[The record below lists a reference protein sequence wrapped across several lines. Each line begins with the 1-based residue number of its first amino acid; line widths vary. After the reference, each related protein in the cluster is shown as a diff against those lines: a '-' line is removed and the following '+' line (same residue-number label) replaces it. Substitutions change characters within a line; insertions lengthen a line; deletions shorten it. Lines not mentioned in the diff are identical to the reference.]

1 MRLDVTPA
9 VWQLWCLA
17 ALSLGLLIAID
28 SDLRHRRIPNVLVL
42 LMLCT
47 GVSLNIAGPANG
59 GGGLFSYFPG
69 ALGASGALLGAM
81 VGLGLFLPQ
90 YLLRA
95 MGAGDVKLMAAV
107 GSFAGPS
114 ETIGLA
120 LSTLVAGGVLAVI
133 RMIWLR
139 SSRRALANISLAFNS
154 LAGRSDT
161 GFDPATQT
169 ADGMPYALAF
179 AGGLLSYGYW
189 RLSGGAAFVKVW

>member
-1 MRLDVTPA
+1 MRLNVTPV

-17 ALSLGLLIAID
+17 ALALALLIAVD
-28 SDLRHRRIPNVLVL
+28 SDLRHRRIPNVLVV
-42 LMLCT
+42 LMLFT
-47 GVSLNIAGPANG
+47 GVALNFAGPVNG

-69 ALGASGALLGAM
+69 ALGACGALLGAM
-81 VGLGLFLPQ
+81 IGLGLFLPL

-95 MGAGDVKLMAAV
+95 MGAGDIKLMAAI

-133 RMIWLR
+133 RMIWLQ
-139 SSRRALANISLAFNS
+139 SSGRALANISLAFNS
-154 LAGRSDT
+154 LAGRSDK

-179 AGGLLSYGYW
+179 AGGLLSYAYW
-189 RLSGGAAFVKVW
+189 RLTGGAPFVKVW